1 MTKHKKL
8 IQSYIGLLLLAIL
21 LPQFIAGCG
30 SSEPNVKIDPPGDE
44 IGNEWVVYEVYPGFY
59 EKGKSFN
66 AISNQLDNI
75 KALGVNVL
83 WLMPIYEE
91 GVLKGIG
98 SPYCI
103 RDYKK
108 VNSDYGT
115 IDELKFLVSK
125 AHDKGMKV
133 IFDWVANHTSWDNA
147 WTQNKDWYT
156 QDSNGNIVSPPGM
169 GWNDVADLNFN
180 NNNMRKEMI
189 AAMSYWINE
198 LNIDGYRC
206 DYAEG
211 VPDDF
216 WEEAISELKKIK
228 GDDLLMLA
236 EGGKASLLANGF
248 DMLYAWDFAYRLQDL
263 YAGKI
268 TVNNLYET
276 HYQEYKDVPAGK
288 QRMRYTTNHDMSS
301 QQTPIQ
307 AYKGEKGAIS
317 AFVIATTLGGSPM
330 IYSSQEVGYPTQLS
344 FFNFINIDWNS
355 NQSYKNEYKK
365 IMDIYTSS
373 DALKK
378 GSLRTFENGKVATYV
393 RKSQKETI
401 LILVNTANEQ
411 FEAKIPIEFSQENM
425 INLLTNSVEKM
436 PSVLTLEPYQ
446 YKILKI

>member
-1 MTKHKKL
+1 MTKQKKL

-198 LNIDGYRC
+198 LNIDEYRC

>member
-1 MTKHKKL
+1 M
-8 IQSYIGLLLLAIL
+8 
-21 LPQFIAGCG
+21 
-30 SSEPNVKIDPPGDE
+30 KIDPPGDE

-180 NNNMRKEMI
+180 NNNMRKERI

-355 NQSYKNEYKK
+355 NQSYKNEYKN

>member
-1 MTKHKKL
+1 MTKQKKL

-317 AFVIATTLGGSPM
+317 AFVIATTLGGSPI

>member
-1 MTKHKKL
+1 
-8 IQSYIGLLLLAIL
+8 
-21 LPQFIAGCG
+21 
-30 SSEPNVKIDPPGDE
+30 
-44 IGNEWVVYEVYPGFY
+44 
-59 EKGKSFN
+59 
-66 AISNQLDNI
+66 
-75 KALGVNVL
+75 
-83 WLMPIYEE
+83 
-91 GVLKGIG
+91 
-98 SPYCI
+98 
-103 RDYKK
+103 
-108 VNSDYGT
+108 
-115 IDELKFLVSK
+115 
-125 AHDKGMKV
+125 
-133 IFDWVANHTSWDNA
+133 
-147 WTQNKDWYT
+147 
-156 QDSNGNIVSPPGM
+156 
-169 GWNDVADLNFN
+169 
-180 NNNMRKEMI
+180 
-189 AAMSYWINE
+189 
-198 LNIDGYRC
+198 
-206 DYAEG
+206 
-211 VPDDF
+211 
-216 WEEAISELKKIK
+216 
-228 GDDLLMLA
+228 
-236 EGGKASLLANGF
+236 
-248 DMLYAWDFAYRLQDL
+248 QDL

>member
-1 MTKHKKL
+1 MTKQKKL

-301 QQTPIQ
+301 QQTPIP

>member
-1 MTKHKKL
+1 MTKQKKL

-216 WEEAISELKKIK
+216 WEEAISELKKIT